1 MNKGEIEM
9 SEKDR
14 INIIIPRE
22 DLIEI
27 NKYVS
32 ENNEYTSRSDFFV
45 KAAFQKIKSDGN
57 EENLENESMKKIKY
71 IDSNVELLLQ
81 MLVGFMFNNEMAGMD
96 DHYKESVI
104 YIKAQKALD
113 KYYKEK
119 KMNELT
125 KKQFTKEKS
134 SMDFLSNFDE
144 L

>member
-45 KAAFQKIKSDGN
+45 KAALQKIKSDGN